1 MGERQRQTIRV
12 VSHGPSCLDGVVA
25 AAAVNRFY
33 RGHRVVTTLASNA
46 DADRTLQG
54 IDPADELWITDLS
67 WNTVETGQRLTDQA
81 RQGTAIYWIDH
92 HRSAVRRAEAP
103 EFRVPFARR
112 ILSERRSASLLV
124 FDFLRRRSPGI
135 LAPEEQRAFEAF
147 RPFALLADDHDRW
160 IHRIAESSDWALAVQ
175 TLGGASALR
184 EILKLDQPRMSRRLR
199 AALDEGRTAM
209 ARSVDLAR
217 NTLVER
223 QLSGGLLLRTACCFG
238 YSSEVGAALYT
249 GAKSTVVALFDLRSQ
264 GVSLRR
270 SPDCTVDLSALAVSF
285 GGGGHAAAAGFSMA
299 ELERLTAE
307 RLADALSERL
317 NGQYEANR
325 P

>member
-1 MGERQRQTIRV
+1 MVERQRQTIRV

-25 AAAVNRFY
+25 AAVVGRFY

-46 DADRTLQG
+46 DADRTLQA
-54 IDPADELWITDLS
+54 IAPADEIWITDLS
-67 WNTVETGQRLTDQA
+67 WNTVKTGERLTEHA

-92 HRSAVRRAEAP
+92 HRSVVQRAEAR

-124 FDFLRRRSPGI
+124 FDFLHRRSRKI
-135 LAPEEQRAFEAF
+135 LSSGERRAFTAF

-160 IHRIAESSDWALAVQ
+160 VHRIAESPDWALAVQ
-175 TLGGASALR
+175 TLGGAASLR
-184 EILKLDQPRMSRRLR
+184 EIMRLDRPRMSRRLQ
-199 AALDEGRTAM
+199 AALDEGRAAM
-209 ARSVDLAR
+209 ARSVELAR
-217 NTLVER
+217 GTMVER
-223 QLSGGLLLRTACCFG
+223 RLASGLLLRTACCFG
-238 YSSEVGAALYT
+238 YSSEVGAALYAGT
-249 GAKSTVVALFDLRSQ
+249 KSAVVALFDLRSQ

-270 SPDCTVDLSALAVSF
+270 SPDCMVDLSTLAGSF

-317 NGQYEANR
+317 NRSYGAKQ